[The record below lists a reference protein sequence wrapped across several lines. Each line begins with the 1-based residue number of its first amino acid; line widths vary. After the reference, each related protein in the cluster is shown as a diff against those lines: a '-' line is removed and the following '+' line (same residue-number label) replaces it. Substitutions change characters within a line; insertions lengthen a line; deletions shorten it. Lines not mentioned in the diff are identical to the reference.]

1 MYLPKYLLLSHRLL
15 SRLFELHID
24 LFLHQQT
31 SPRRLLSEQRQKL
44 GDVPHGLFR
53 ILICLKLL
61 SKLLRRLLTLQ
72 FALFVMQMR

>member
-1 MYLPKYLLLSHRLL
+1 MYLSKYLLLSHCLL

-44 GDVPHGLFR
+44 GDVPHGLLR

-72 FALFVMQMR
+72 LALFVMQMR